1 MYQFLYAMPYIDIR
15 GWGWG
20 AITNDVSTFRKLWN
34 SKVYGFI
41 YLFIYSFVCTLFI
54 ADNH

>member
-20 AITNDVSTFRKLWN
+20 TITNDVSTFRKIYL
-34 SKVYGFI
+34 FI
-41 YLFIYSFVCTLFI
+41 YLFICLHFIYS
-54 ADNH
+54 

>member
-34 SKVYGFI
+34 SKVYEFI
-41 YLFIYSFVCTLFI
+41 YLFIYLFI
-54 ADNH
+54 CLHFIYS

>member
-20 AITNDVSTFRKLWN
+20 LSLMMFRRSEKLWN
-34 SKVYGFI
+34 SKLYEFI
-41 YLFIYSFVCTLFI
+41 YLFIHLF
-54 ADNH
+54 ALYL

>member
-20 AITNDVSTFRKLWN
+20 AITNDVRRSEK
-34 SKVYGFI
+34 FI
-41 YLFIYSFVCTLFI
+41 YLFIYSFVCTLLI